1 MTTLAGELDNVLRWV
16 VSQQVSDG
24 TIGFGSEVGIAS
36 PIPEALST
44 PTRQAISEE
53 LKGANRK

>member
-1 MTTLAGELDNVLRWV
+1 MTTLAGKLDIVLRWV
-16 VSQQVSDG
+16 VSERVSDN

-36 PIPEALST
+36 PIPEALSA

-53 LKGANRK
+53 LK